1 MFEGKVSLENLLR
14 PGPPRTYTGRQ
25 LDEIAFPLG
34 GIGTGSISLGGW
46 GQLRDFEIFNRP
58 AKGLSF
64 QYTFFTLH
72 VRRDGEAP
80 ITRVLQ
86 GPVGGTYTGAG
97 SGVERASGA
106 GLPRFRSNTFT
117 AGFPIARVDFADPKV
132 PLKVALE
139 AFNPFIPLNDR
150 DSSIPVAIF
159 LFHLQNP
166 GPSPVN
172 AVLFANLENRTGH
185 PEIGGGLTSYRSGQS
200 VRGLKMST
208 TKHPPDSPRFGSLA
222 LATTWPDIS
231 AATHWF
237 RGPWFDSLHWFWDQV
252 SELGEIEEDRE
263 DAIAPD
269 GTTDIGTI
277 GLKVCIQPG
286 QQVTLP
292 ILLAWHNPNFE
303 MYWKE
308 DRPTWLNYYATI
320 FEDAWHVAEYVGA
333 NLSRLEAETRLF
345 RDTLFASTL
354 PEPVLDAVSS
364 QLSVLK
370 STTCLRLTDGTFY
383 AFEGCNPT
391 TGCCEGTCTH
401 VWNYAQA
408 LPFLFPQLERS
419 IREADYAYNQA
430 EDGHMTFRMPLPLG
444 THATP
449 SFHAAADGQMGGI
462 MKVYREWLVSGD
474 DDWLRRLWP
483 SVRRALEYAWK
494 YWDRDRDGVMEGVQH
509 NTYDI
514 EFYGPNPMTGT
525 FYLGALRAG
534 EEIARRLGD
543 QDAADTYRRLFESGR
558 AWIDQNLFNG
568 EYYIQDVRPDAAS
581 LSSHGAH
588 VSIGGQDRDPKTG
601 WPKYQFGTGC
611 LSDQLI
617 GQWMA
622 EIVGLGKLLDPQNIR
637 KALSSVFRY
646 NWRAD
651 LTEHA
656 NPQRIYAL
664 NDEAGLLLCTWPRG
678 GRPAFPFPYSDE
690 VWTGLEYEVASHLI
704 YEGFVEEGVAVVK
717 AARARHDGTRRNP
730 WNEFECGNHYAR
742 AMSSYALLLALS
754 GFHINAAEGR
764 LSFAP
769 RVHTEDFRCFF
780 STNTGWG
787 LYSQSVRGRAAAVS
801 LEIRYG
807 SVVLKSLNLPFK
819 LTSAVATLNGSTI
832 PVQCAPAGL
841 VFESPVTLNAGE
853 TLLLALS
860 TASD

>member
-139 AFNPFIPLNDR
+139 AFNPFIPLNDK

-159 LFHLQNP
+159 LFHLHNP

-200 VRGLKMST
+200 VSGLKMST

-222 LATTWPDIS
+222 LATTWPDINV
-231 AATHWF
+231 ATHWF
-237 RGPWFDSLHWFWDQV
+237 RGPWFDSLHRFWDQV

-263 DAIAPD
+263 DTVAPD

-277 GLKVCIQPG
+277 GLKVRIQPG

-308 DRPTWLNYYATI
+308 DRPTWRNYYATI

-391 TGCCEGTCTH
+391 AGCCEGTCTH

-419 IREADYAYNQA
+419 IREADYAYNQS

-534 EEIARRLGD
+534 EEIARRLDD

-581 LSSHGAH
+581 LSSHGVN

-637 KALSSVFRY
+637 KALSSIFRY

-690 VWTGLEYEVASHLI
+690 VWTGIEYEVASHLI

-801 LEIRYG
+801 LEILYG

-832 PVQCAPAGL
+832 PVQCTPTGL

-860 TASD
+860 TASG

>member
-534 EEIARRLGD
+534 EEIARRLDD

-637 KALSSVFRY
+637 KALSSIFRY

-690 VWTGLEYEVASHLI
+690 VWTGFEYEVASHLI